1 MVYRA
6 DKSRR
11 KIRAVSAV
19 ASAIMAAF
27 VIATGLYVYALS
39 LSWFGISAS
48 KASSDIGGL
57 AAMVS
62 SSLMVEAGYDN
73 GTATTLRLRNI
84 GEHPVIVTRVEVF
97 ERSPDYDL
105 ILVASLPSLG
115 FDNLLELQ
123 PEEVAILVAPS
134 CSTCDAGDV
143 AVYRIT
149 YLAKSL
155 FDPDQPSRNIHK
167 ARVIEYEIAHTGV
180 APRKCEIPPSEWIWM
195 DISDPLQELGSG
207 RLGDEYGLRFVRADS
222 SANVH
227 VTVTIRELHG
237 AHRTYTSP
245 TTTLRSQHYAIQYID
260 MPNLR
265 SMNFRPPF
273 EVIVS
278 VENWTEIQYRWVHGS
293 RGAGAGVSA
302 FINTI
307 SLVWTEHD
315 EAAHGV
321 WLSVAANYNGAIRV
335 GVTIKDCDGDVV
347 ATGQATG
354 TVRAND
360 PKQIYVELDN
370 PVSMWDIYEV
380 ETYVIP

>member
-1 MVYRA
+1 M
-6 DKSRR
+6 SRR
-11 KIRAVSAV
+11 KRRGVASAV
-19 ASAIMAAF
+19 ASAILAAF
-27 VIATGLYVYALS
+27 VIAAGLYLYALS
-39 LSWFGISAS
+39 LSWFGVSAL
-48 KASSDIGGL
+48 KASSDVGGL

-62 SSLMVEAGYDN
+62 SSLVVEAGSDN
-73 GTATTLRLRNI
+73 GTAATLRLRNLGKYTLI
-84 GEHPVIVTRVEVF
+84 VIRVEVF
-97 ERSPDYDL
+97 KRASDHDL
-105 ILVASLPSLG
+105 ILVASSPPSG
-115 FDNLLELQ
+115 FGNLLELQ

-134 CSTCDAGDV
+134 CSVCDEGDV

-155 FDPDQPSRNIHK
+155 FDPDQPANNVHK
-167 ARVIEYEIAHTGV
+167 ARVAEYEIAYTGI
-180 APRKCEIPPSEWIWM
+180 APRKCEIPSSKWIWM

-222 SANVH
+222 SANVR

-245 TTTLRSQHYAIQYID
+245 ITTLRSQHYAIQYIN

-265 SMNFRPPF
+265 SMDFRPPF

-278 VENWTEIQYRWVHGS
+278 VESWTEIQYRWVHGS

-321 WLSVAANYNGAIRV
+321 WLSVATTYTGAITV

-370 PVSMWDIYEV
+370 PVSMWDVYEV
-380 ETYVIP
+380 ETYVIT